1 MKTLAALH
9 TSARLKRAID
19 IAGALAGLLLSA
31 PVMLAAAL
39 YILLT
44 MGGAVL
50 FLQQRSG
57 KDGAVFT
64 LLKFRTMHE
73 GAHLPD
79 AERLT
84 AAGTLLRSLSID
96 ELPQFWNV
104 LRGDMSLV
112 GPRPL
117 LPHYAPHYTP
127 AQRRRL
133 DVKPGITGWAQ
144 VHGRN
149 ALGWEEKFRLD
160 AWYVDHASASLDLK
174 IMLQTA
180 VTILTRHGV
189 NQAGSATVPMFVPCQ
204 GGEGR

>member
-1 MKTLAALH
+1 MKTLAALN
-9 TSARLKRAID
+9 TSAGLKRTID

-31 PVMLAAAL
+31 PVMLAAAA
-39 YILLT
+39 YIRLS
-44 MGGAVL
+44 MGSSVL
-50 FLQQRSG
+50 FRQQRAG
-57 KDGAVFT
+57 KDGAIFT
-64 LLKFRTMHE
+64 LFKFRTMRE

-84 AAGTLLRSLSID
+84 AAGMLLRSLSID

-117 LPHYAPHYTP
+117 LPHYTPHYTA

-149 ALGWEEKFRLD
+149 ALSWDEKFRLD
-160 AWYVDHASASLDLK
+160 TWYVDHATNSLDL
-174 IMLQTA
+174 MVMFQTA
-180 VTILTRHGV
+180 VTILTRHGI
-189 NQAGSATVPMFVPCQ
+189 NQPGSASASMFVPCQ

>member
-1 MKTLAALH
+1 MKTLAALNG
-9 TSARLKRAID
+9 SARLKRAID

-31 PVMLAAAL
+31 PAMLAAAV
-39 YILLT
+39 YIRLT
-44 MGGAVL
+44 MGGPVL
-50 FLQQRSG
+50 FRQQRSG
-57 KDGAVFT
+57 KDGGVFT
-64 LLKFRTMHE
+64 LLKFRTMRD
-73 GAHLPD
+73 GAHLAD

-84 AAGTLLRSLSID
+84 PAGILLRSLSID

-117 LPHYAPHYTP
+117 LPHYTPHYTA

-149 ALGWEEKFRLD
+149 ALGWDEKFRLD
-160 AWYVDHASASLDLK
+160 AWYVEHAANLLDLE

-180 VTILTRHGV
+180 VTILTRHGI
-189 NQAGSATVPMFVPCQ
+189 NQAGSATVPMFVPCE
-204 GGEGR
+204 GGERR

>member
-1 MKTLAALH
+1 MRTLVAVN
-9 TSARLKRAID
+9 TSVRLKRAID
-19 IAGALAGLLLSA
+19 IAGALAGLVLSG

-39 YILLT
+39 YIRLA
-44 MGGAVL
+44 MGGPVV
-50 FLQQRSG
+50 FRQQRTG
-57 KDGAVFT
+57 KDGSVFT
-64 LLKFRTMHE
+64 LFKFRTMRD

-84 AAGTLLRSLSID
+84 AAGIFLRSLSID

-117 LPHYAPHYTP
+117 LPHYTPHYTA

-149 ALGWEEKFRLD
+149 ALGWDEKFRLD
-160 AWYVDHASASLDLK
+160 AWYVDHAANSLDLK
-174 IMLQTA
+174 IMFQTA
-180 VTILTRHGV
+180 VTILTRHGIS
-189 NQAGSATVPMFVPCQ
+189 QAGCATVPMFVPCE